1 MLALLVLIGLQLGS
15 VLFAQND
22 DTGFAGPFHTL
33 VSSSFGEL
41 ATKLHLKLIDV
52 LLILVGLHVLAIMFY
67 GHAKK
72 DKLLKPMLTGD
83 KEAGAGENA
92 RGGGFAALVVALA
105 IAVAAIYV
113 VSGAWVTKPPPPPPA
128 AVPAW

>member
-1 MLALLVLIGLQLGS
+1 M
-15 VLFAQND
+15 
-22 DTGFAGPFHTL
+22 
-33 VSSSFGEL
+33 
-41 ATKLHLKLIDV
+41 

-72 DKLLKPMLTGD
+72 DKLLKQMLTGD

-92 RGGGFAALVVALA
+92 RGGGLAALVVALA
-105 IAVAAIYV
+105 IAVAAVYV
-113 VSGAWVTKPPPPPPA
+113 ASGAWVTKPPPPPA